1 MRCKAFAL
9 ACAFALAVAAVPA
22 IADQQSP
29 SPRVE
34 KQKPSPKDMEDL
46 RNLPDANTGTVPLM
60 SATGPKA
67 VFRSGCILFP
77 GHQVRF
83 SFFAG
88 FPFLNRFTVQPTTF
102 FDVAMRVRLAGFLP
116 VTRDQ
121 FFAPGA
127 ERYNFFSPT
136 PFRRVTVTI
145 LGAFPGPL
153 TGCWRFS
160 ARP

>member
-1 MRCKAFAL
+1 MRFKAFAL
-9 ACAFALAVAAVPA
+9 AFAFTLAVAGAPA
-22 IADQQSP
+22 IADQQSG
-29 SPRVE
+29 SAEVVKR
-34 KQKPSPKDMEDL
+34 KPTAQELADL
-46 RNLPDANTGTVPLM
+46 RDFFNANPGSMPQL
-60 SATGPKA
+60 SKAGPKA
-67 VFRSGCILFP
+67 FFRSGCVLFP
-77 GHQVRF
+77 GHTPTF

-88 FPFLNRFTVQPTTF
+88 FPFLNRLVVQPTTF
-102 FDVAMRVRLAGFLP
+102 FDVGMRVRLAGFFP

-121 FFAPGA
+121 FFAPFA

-145 LGAFPGPL
+145 FGAFPGPR